1 MNGPLVVGVDAST
14 TACKAIAFEL
24 DGTPVAEGRRALALV
39 SRGVDGWEQDAESWW
54 TATLEAL
61 GELTTALGPDRERVR
76 AMAVAHQRETFVMT
90 DAAGAPLH
98 PALVW
103 MDARCKDEVA
113 RATTTLGA
121 ERLHA
126 VTGKPPCVTPSFY
139 KASFLLSRLAPAL
152 TRARPR
158 LLDVHAFLVQRL
170 TGEFVTSLASADPLG
185 LVDMKARDW
194 SDELLGYLSLDRGS
208 VPTLV
213 EPGAP
218 VGALRSHVADRTGLP
233 HGTPIFAGAGDGQA
247 AGLGAGLVT
256 SDRAYLNLGTA
267 LVSGVLSRDYRV
279 DRAFRTL
286 YGALPGTYFLETD
299 LKGGTFTLSWLAE
312 KWLRRKSANDSATEA
327 ELLREVEH
335 EAARLPLGTD
345 GLFVVPYWNG
355 VMNPYWDDDARGIV
369 VGLSGEHG
377 PAHLYRAIL
386 EGLAFEQR
394 LHTRAVEGALGH
406 PLRELVVMGGG
417 SKSDLFCRIVCDVMA
432 RRIARTKTPEATA
445 LGAAMLAAGGAS
457 LHAGVFAAATAM
469 ARAGGAFEPTADAA
483 RYDALYERYR
493 AIYPALRR
501 PT

>member
-121 ERLHA
+121 EHLHA

-233 HGTPIFAGAGDGQA
+233 P
-247 AGLGAGLVT
+247 
-256 SDRAYLNLGTA
+256 
-267 LVSGVLSRDYRV
+267 RD
-279 DRAFRTL
+279 
-286 YGALPGTYFLETD
+286 
-299 LKGGTFTLSWLAE
+299 
-312 KWLRRKSANDSATEA
+312 
-327 ELLREVEH
+327 
-335 EAARLPLGTD
+335 AARLPGRSRLSNA
-345 GLFVVPYWNG
+345 LRRAPRNVLPRNG
-355 VMNPYWDDDARGIV
+355 SQGRD
-369 VGLSGEHG
+369 
-377 PAHLYRAIL
+377 
-386 EGLAFEQR
+386 
-394 LHTRAVEGALGH
+394 LHA
-406 PLRELVVMGGG
+406 
-417 SKSDLFCRIVCDVMA
+417 VMA
-432 RRIARTKTPEATA
+432 RREVAATKERQRQRDGG
-445 LGAAMLAAGGAS
+445 GAAPRGG
-457 LHAGVFAAATAM
+457 T
-469 ARAGGAFEPTADAA
+469 
-483 RYDALYERYR
+483 
-493 AIYPALRR
+493 
-501 PT
+501 